1 MEATGKMLADL
12 ARSEKALEQSI
23 ADAKSA
29 AQKRI
34 EAARAEAQGIF
45 ETAQR
50 QMKALDLE
58 FEQKLA
64 TESERIG
71 SEARSSVSGEVEA
84 VRAKA
89 DTRMAQAVQLIL
101 KAVAP

>member
-1 MEATGKMLADL
+1 LEATGKMLADL

-29 AQKRI
+29 AQKRV
-34 EAARAEAQGIF
+34 EAARVEAQGIL
-45 ETAQR
+45 EAAQR

-71 SEARSSVSGEVEA
+71 SEARSTVSGEVEA
-84 VRAKA
+84 VRARA

>member
-34 EAARAEAQGIF
+34 EAARAEAQSIL
-45 ETAQR
+45 ENAQR
-50 QMKALDLE
+50 QIKVLDLE

-71 SEARSSVSGEVEA
+71 NEARSNVSGEVEA

-89 DTRMAQAVQLIL
+89 DTRMSQAVQLIL

>member
-23 ADAKSA
+23 LDAKSA
-29 AQKRI
+29 AQKRV
-34 EAARAEAQGIF
+34 EAARAEAQGIL

-50 QMKALDLE
+50 QIKALDLE

-64 TESERIG
+64 QESERIG
-71 SEARSSVSGEVEA
+71 SEARSSMSGEVEA

-89 DTRMAQAVQLIL
+89 DTRLSQAVQLIL

>member
-12 ARSEKALEQSI
+12 SRSEKALEQSI

-29 AQKRI
+29 AQKRV
-34 EAARAEAQGIF
+34 EAAKVEAQGIL

-50 QMKALDLE
+50 QIKALDSE

-84 VRAKA
+84 VRARA

>member
-34 EAARAEAQGIF
+34 ETARAEAQSIL
-45 ETAQR
+45 ENAQR
-50 QMKALDLE
+50 QIKVLDLE

-71 SEARSSVSGEVEA
+71 NEARSNVSGEVEA

-89 DTRMAQAVQLIL
+89 DTRMSQAVQLIL